1 MPLQCKLTAEAMQYC
16 GSGPVAV
23 PVVSRLCHASHLIQ
37 ACDML
42 SLGLQ
47 GLGDYKAK
55 YAVDEVH
62 YTEDMGRVLSGLKPI
77 SVHLLCGTNT
87 DR

>member
-1 MPLQCKLTAEAMQYC
+1 MVLVQQ
-16 GSGPVAV
+16 SVAA

-37 ACDML
+37 AWDKPL
-42 SLGLQ
+42 LLLQ
-47 GLGDYKAK
+47 GLDDYKAK

-62 YTEDMGRVLSGLKPI
+62 YTEDIGRVLSGLKP
-77 SVHLLCGTNT
+77 VTLHLLCGTNT